1 MGKPSLLR
9 PVETTTVGNPATDH
23 GTWNAASPVVFRS
36 RGAGAGIAG
45 VMTTSTLPTIS
56 LMSARNCRRSR
67 WAFRYADVGM
77 IMPIS
82 ILARM
87 RGP

>member
-1 MGKPSLLR
+1 MGIPRSLR
-9 PVETTTVGNPATDH
+9 PVETTTVGNPAAVH

-36 RGAGAGIAG
+36 RGAGDGIAG
-45 VMTTSTLPTIS
+45 VITTSTLSTIS
-56 LMSARNCRRSR
+56 LKSARNCCRSR

-77 IMPIS
+77 TMPIS
-82 ILARM
+82 MPARM